1 MIKQIL
7 PHNVYYSTTLLW
19 CWKEWRNSNVRGLK
33 ENWIEKEG
41 LWRAACELAESN
53 PFSTPLRWVRPKQAG
68 SQREKGS
75 RRLVAPFMKVR
86 TPPWPHQEAEGTRRT
101 RRIAVHVRLRG
112 RQCTE
117 HWLLF
122 ARTPKESKWMRG
134 ESIQRWILF
143 LMLNYVF
150 NIVVYIS
157 GACSCMEIIFFL
169 KGGKWV
175 VEYRD
180 KEENCNCL

>member
-1 MIKQIL
+1 MLERMAQLKCPGPQRKLNWKGGTLKSCMWTGRIKPLQ
-7 PHNVYYSTTLLW
+7 HTS
-19 CWKEWRNSNVRGLK
+19 G
-33 ENWIEKEG
+33 
-41 LWRAACELAESN
+41 
-53 PFSTPLRWVRPKQAG
+53 PLRWVRPKQAG

-122 ARTPKESKWMRG
+122 ARTPKESKRMRG

-143 LMLNYVF
+143 F
-150 NIVVYIS
+150 NAKLCIRYS
-157 GACSCMEIIFFL
+157 GLYMCSCMEIIFFL
-169 KGGKWV
+169 KGGKWL

>member
-1 MIKQIL
+1 MYTTVQHYCDVGKNGATQMSQRKLNWKGGTLKSCMWTGRIKPLQ
-7 PHNVYYSTTLLW
+7 HTS
-19 CWKEWRNSNVRGLK
+19 G
-33 ENWIEKEG
+33 
-41 LWRAACELAESN
+41 
-53 PFSTPLRWVRPKQAG
+53 PLRWVRPKQAG

-101 RRIAVHVRLRG
+101 RRIAVHVRLHG